1 MILIAGAMTAVL
13 VMARRG
19 GFSHWFSNP
28 ATHSTAVPGTKELY
42 APKQE
47 YGNQGNLREP
57 KSITLEPLSARL
69 TGSVQEMALPAS
81 GKDTTSKSQDLF
93 TQFEEE
99 LAKNPNNAKA
109 HFLFGSALLNAGRE
123 SDAIF
128 HFSETIRLDDSNY
141 IAMNNLAWI
150 RASHPDP
157 KLRDGAEAIRL
168 AKRACELTE
177 YKIYICVDTLA
188 IAYAEAQ
195 QFTEAIST
203 AEKALELANSA
214 NQQAVADEIQGHLV
228 LFRAGKPF
236 REVARPAAPT
246 LSDR

>member
-1 MILIAGAMTAVL
+1 
-13 VMARRG
+13 
-19 GFSHWFSNP
+19 
-28 ATHSTAVPGTKELY
+28 
-42 APKQE
+42 
-47 YGNQGNLREP
+47 
-57 KSITLEPLSARL
+57 
-69 TGSVQEMALPAS
+69 MALSAS
-81 GKDTTSKSQDLF
+81 GKATTSKSKDLI

-109 HFLFGSALLNAGRE
+109 HFLLASALLNAGRE

-128 HFSETIRLDDSNY
+128 HFSETVRLDDSNY

-157 KLRDGAEAIRL
+157 KLRDGAEAIRW

-177 YKIYICVDTLA
+177 YKVFICVDTLA

-195 QFTEAIST
+195 QFTEAISIG
-203 AEKALELANSA
+203 EKALELAKST
-214 NQQAVADEIQGHLV
+214 NQKAVADEIQGHLV

-236 REVARPAAPT
+236 REAAP
-246 LSDR
+246 SAAPPVSER

>member
-81 GKDTTSKSQDLF
+81 GKDTTSKSQDLI

-99 LAKNPNNAKA
+99 LAKKSEQCEGA
-109 HFLFGSALLNAGRE
+109 LFV
-123 SDAIF
+123 
-128 HFSETIRLDDSNY
+128 
-141 IAMNNLAWI
+141 WV
-150 RASHPDP
+150 
-157 KLRDGAEAIRL
+157 
-168 AKRACELTE
+168 C
-177 YKIYICVDTLA
+177 
-188 IAYAEAQ
+188 
-195 QFTEAIST
+195 T
-203 AEKALELANSA
+203 AERR
-214 NQQAVADEIQGHLV
+214 QGIGRDFLLLGNHSS
-228 LFRAGKPF
+228 G
-236 REVARPAAPT
+236 
-246 LSDR
+246 